1 MSQKKLIFQRL
12 PQDGFGWFSPLC
24 RRIFFIIGM
33 EACERFS
40 YYGMR
45 AILTI
50 YLIYLLK
57 VKFCKTGQNTSLVRT
72 LALSKKP
79 PPGTNIH
86 IVYSGLPINFK
97 IPFLKP
103 HYPDNEEKAS
113 SVATMIFHFFAFGSY
128 ASGLLGAALADSK
141 AGPRHHRSVLRSVL
155 CWSSHYSTLRICDI
169 TEQFQANT
177 APSYTLG
184 SCMPLGRP
192 FLLLGRSA
200 LGRRHT
206 WSQ

>member
-1 MSQKKLIFQRL
+1 
-12 PQDGFGWFSPLC
+12 
-24 RRIFFIIGM
+24 M

-57 VKFCKTGQNTSLVRT
+57 VKFYKTGQNTSLVRT

-97 IPFLKP
+97 LPFLKP

-141 AGPRHHRSVLRSVL
+141 AGPRHPHPHVHRDSDVHRQQNADQYIL
-155 CWSSHYSTLRICDI
+155 CLENCLYLSTY
-169 TEQFQANT
+169 N
-177 APSYTLG
+177 
-184 SCMPLGRP
+184 
-192 FLLLGRSA
+192 LLKQWIKL
-200 LGRRHT
+200 
-206 WSQ
+206 